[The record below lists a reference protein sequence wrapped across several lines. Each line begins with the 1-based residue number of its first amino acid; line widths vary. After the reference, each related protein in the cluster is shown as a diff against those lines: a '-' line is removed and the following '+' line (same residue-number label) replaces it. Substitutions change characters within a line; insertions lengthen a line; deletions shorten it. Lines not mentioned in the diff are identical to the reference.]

1 MVSFVN
7 HNCIFIIIFT
17 SSQSWIE
24 SKRNF
29 VSSFY
34 FNPSKIYKKF
44 LGLSG
49 PSFCFSPAAFNA
61 PVKKLD
67 KSTYEKFISRLK
79 LNFSFFLSNYALLT
93 IGVGLVTALTHP
105 GMIVSVAMLWAL
117 WTLHYFLISNELVI
131 FRRNVGSLISISHRS
146 NILIALTAFVI
157 VWKCLRPT
165 MTVISVSFL
174 IILFHAMLRDP
185 SDVTR
190 EFQTGADTRTHSN
203 SSSSDSDETHD
214 SEVLV
219 DTPWKLF
226 PSNATGE
233 VTDQYACSTSSSKQT

>member
-1 MVSFVN
+1 MHLFRMAY
-7 HNCIFIIIFT
+7 
-17 SSQSWIE
+17 IE
-24 SKRNF
+24 SRVTIDTVRPLNM
-29 VSSFY
+29 
-34 FNPSKIYKKF
+34 F
-44 LGLSG
+44 LGITG
-49 PSFCFSPAAFNA
+49 PSFCFSPLAFNA

-203 SSSSDSDETHD
+203 SSSSSN
-214 SEVLV
+214 
-219 DTPWKLF
+219 TP
-226 PSNATGE
+226 A
-233 VTDQYACSTSSSKQT
+233 